1 MKKLFFLS
9 LIFSAVSVSV
19 LAQAGDPPSVLQQM
33 KDKVVAPMVEKTGIT
48 TAQAEKVVELN
59 YEMRM
64 AAAGLKDLPE
74 AERSAKLKELKADKE
89 KKMNALLTP
98 EQIASV
104 KSFYEEMGKNM
115 QKKPGS

>member
-1 MKKLFFLS
+1 MKKLLFLS
-9 LIFSAVSVSV
+9 LAFSAISVTC

-33 KDKVVAPMVEKTGIT
+33 KDKVVAPMVEKTGLT

-74 AERSAKLKELKADKE
+74 AERTEKIKELKAAKE
-89 KKMNALLTP
+89 KKMNELLSTD
-98 EQIASV
+98 QIAAV